1 MGQSGDTQFLS
12 IGDIQGKRGKADDKE
27 SASCRQRKR
36 GRQAKGNKVNARLLF
51 GVPIAIFVLA
61 VITAVLSITDGRPFD
76 KVAATIGTEY
86 RLYEDD
92 VTEYVQANRKRMGIT
107 DDDSWRKWLEKNNL
121 TVADVRTQTIDYF
134 VRMHILERECKR
146 LGIEVT
152 EKDID
157 RDIQDTKG
165 AYGYTD
171 DEWAEQLANRGY
183 DDKSYRADVHDRL
196 LSKSLFERVTSTSD
210 GGLEPNAVL
219 NVIKDNA
226 DTFKSAT
233 KVSCIVLRDDEKD
246 KADEISNKLASDP
259 SGFDRLKEEDSESSL
274 YDGWTIASEVSS
286 VLTNQVMDNQVGD
299 ITGQIKLGDNGV
311 IVIAK
316 ITDKAS
322 VEGDITAVSQLPTDL
337 IDAITDN
344 MASSG
349 RNERLSDYLD
359 DLVSKTNVH
368 INDTDIT
375 QLPYYVDMT
384 ESDADSGG
392 STDNRDDENPSEDDE
407 ADHGS
412 MVSDAS
418 D

>member
-12 IGDIQGKRGKADDKE
+12 IGDIQGTARGPRHADK
-27 SASCRQRKR
+27 RKR
-36 GRQAKGNKVNARLLF
+36 GRQAKGDKVNARLLI
-51 GVPIAIFVLA
+51 GVPIAVFVLA

-92 VTEYVQANRKRMGIT
+92 VTEYVQSNRKRMGIT

-134 VRMHILERECKR
+134 VHMHILERECKR

-171 DEWAEQLANRGY
+171 DEWAEQLASRGY
-183 DDKSYRADVHDRL
+183 DDKSYRDDVHDRL

-259 SGFDRLKEEDSESSL
+259 SGFNRLKEEDSESSL

-299 ITGQIKLGDNGV
+299 ITGQIKLEDNGV

-368 INDTDIT
+368 INETDIT
-375 QLPYYVDMT
+375 QLPYYVDVT
-384 ESDADSGG
+384 ESDADLGG
-392 STDNRDDENPSEDDE
+392 STDNRDDENPSGDDE